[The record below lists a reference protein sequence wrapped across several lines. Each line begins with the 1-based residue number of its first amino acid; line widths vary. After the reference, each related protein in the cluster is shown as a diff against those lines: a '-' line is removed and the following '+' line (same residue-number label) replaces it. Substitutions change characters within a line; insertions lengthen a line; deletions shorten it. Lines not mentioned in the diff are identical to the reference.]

1 MNTQPDDLPTTA
13 ADMARSDFFWAAEKA
28 FSQAGGGSWATFK
41 GKTLEEFAQ
50 IAAHNG
56 LRITY
61 DARKH
66 MDHYQ
71 QLLERLN

>member
-1 MNTQPDDLPTTA
+1 MNKPDDFPATA
-13 ADMARSDFFWAAEKA
+13 ADMARSDFFWSAEKA
-28 FSQAGGGSWATFK
+28 FFQAGGGSWVAFK
-41 GKTLEEFAQ
+41 DKTLEEFAQ
-50 IAAHNG
+50 IAAQNG

-61 DARKH
+61 DAKKH